1 MTTTLCW
8 VLVLVLLPLIV
19 LLWATESRSTRIQRL
34 RRQGQTWN
42 EIAQRYG
49 CSASTAKRWAHA

>member
-8 VLVLVLLPLIV
+8 VLIVLLLPLIV
-19 LLWATESRSTRIQRL
+19 LLWATESRAVRIQRL

-42 EIAQRYG
+42 QIASRYG
-49 CSASTAKRWAHA
+49 CSPSTARRWANA